1 MKALWLWASSS
12 ILCTTLR
19 KVNVQPSMGSSL
31 CGLNLM
37 FKISFIW
44 IQNEN
49 KSKVI
54 FEDTW
59 PGVQDWSRPA
69 QVWTPQ
75 GAAGRSP
82 ADQPQMEPVCSEMI
96 HLISWKKEPDQSRV
110 TYWES
115 AGDTNEDNSLL
126 SLTGLVTNTITGQMH
141 FFSLKTKTAAISL
154 DGDETLTS
162 FSMSLPSSASSSGAS
177 REDRSALRKQRHTRR
192 IYPQH
197 VFYKHELIVT
207 ILISSFKPVS
217 FWEINPIVS

>member
-31 CGLNLM
+31 CGLNWM

-44 IQNEN
+44 LQNEN

-59 PGVQDWSRPA
+59 PDVQDWSRPA

-82 ADQPQMEPVCSEMI
+82 ADQPQMEPVCLEMI
-96 HLISWKKEPDQSRV
+96 HLISSEKEPDQSRV

-126 SLTGLVTNTITGQMH
+126 SLTGLVTDTITGQMH
-141 FFSLKTKTAAISL
+141 FLSIKTKIALISL
-154 DGDETLTS
+154 EDHETLTS
-162 FSMSLPSSASSSGAS
+162 FSMSLPSLASSSGAS
-177 REDRSALRKQRHTRR
+177 WEDRSALRKQRHTNQ
-192 IYPQH
+192 IKSNQSL
-197 VFYKHELIVT
+197 FI
-207 ILISSFKPVS
+207 
-217 FWEINPIVS
+217 